1 MSTLTEL
8 KENISNIKS
17 QIDSKLDAIQTLD
30 DCESIRV
37 EYLGRKGH
45 VTGLFQTMGKLDQ
58 AERPEAGQLLNELR
72 AHIESHLE
80 DRANNLG
87 SSELEEQLKA
97 EQLDITLPGRR
108 NPLGNLHLTT
118 QILREIYAIFEQM
131 GFQIYQSSEVESDE
145 VNFQLLNFPPNHPA
159 RDMQS
164 TFLTKDEGILLRTHT
179 SPGQIHAMRKHAPE
193 PVRAIL
199 PGKCYRYEQ
208 ITPRSEIQFEQV
220 EGIAVGHGITLSD
233 LKGVLT
239 EFAQQMFGENIKLK
253 MRGSYFPFTE
263 PSVELD
269 ITCILCEGKG
279 CRVCKKT
286 GWLEI
291 AGAGMVHPVV
301 LKNGG
306 YDPQT
311 HSGFAFGM
319 GPGRIAMLKYQIE
332 DIRLLLG
339 NDLRF
344 LKQFSGA

>member
-1 MSTLTEL
+1 MSNINQLKEEISVVKSEIETEL
-8 KENISNIKS
+8 
-17 QIDSKLDAIQTLD
+17 QGIQSME
-30 DCESIRV
+30 DCESVRV
-37 EYLGRKGH
+37 AYLGRKGK
-45 VTGLFQTMGKLDQ
+45 VTGLFQTMGKLD
-58 AERPEAGQLLNELR
+58 ASERPEAGQLLNDLR
-72 AHIESHLE
+72 SHIESHLE
-80 DRANNLG
+80 SQTERLG
-87 SSELEEQLKA
+87 SAHLEEQLKE
-97 EQLDITLPGRR
+97 EQIDITLPGRP

-118 QILREIYAIFEQM
+118 QILRRIYSIFEQM
-131 GFQIYQSSEVESDE
+131 GFQIYQSSEVENDE
-145 VNFQLLNFPPNHPA
+145 TNFQLLNFPPDHPA

-164 TFLTKDEGILLRTHT
+164 TFLTKQEGILLRTHT

-193 PVRAIL
+193 PVRSIL

-220 EGIAVGHGITLSD
+220 EGIAVGEGITMTD

-239 EFAQQMFGENIKLK
+239 EFARQFFGEHVKVK

-269 ITCILCEGKG
+269 VTCILCNGTG

-301 LKNGG
+301 LENGG
-306 YDPQT
+306 YDPKI

-319 GPGRIAMLKYQIE
+319 GPGRIAMQKYQFD

-344 LKQFSGA
+344 LKQFNGF

>member
-1 MSTLTEL
+1 MSLLTDLESEISALRAKGEADIEAISSSDEL
-8 KENISNIKS
+8 E
-17 QIDSKLDAIQTLD
+17 DV
-30 DCESIRV
+30 RV
-37 EYLGRKGH
+37 AYLGRKGK
-45 VTGLFQTMGKLDQ
+45 VTTLFQQMKDLSND
-58 AERPEAGQLLNELR
+58 ERPRAGQLLNELR
-72 AHIESHLE
+72 SQIESALAQRNE
-80 DRANNLG
+80 SL
-87 SSELEEQLKA
+87 SSGEIEERLTS
-97 EQLDITLPGRR
+97 ERLDVTLPGRPV
-108 NPLGNLHLTT
+108 NLGNLHVLTQT
-118 QILREIYAIFEQM
+118 LREIYSIFQSM
-131 GFQIYQSSEVESDE
+131 GFQVYQSAEVETDE
-145 VNFQLLNFPPNHPA
+145 INFQLLNFPPDHPA

-164 TFLTKDEGILLRTHT
+164 TFLTTRENVLLRTHT
-179 SPGQIHAMRKHAPE
+179 SPGQIHAMREHAPK

-220 EGIAVGHGITLSD
+220 EGIAVGESITLSD

-239 EFAQQMFGENIKLK
+239 EFAHQMFGEETKIK

-269 ITCILCEGKG
+269 ITCILCKGSG
-279 CRVCKKT
+279 CRVCKQT

-306 YDPQT
+306 YDPRK

-319 GPGRIAMLKYQIE
+319 GPDRIAMMKYQID
-332 DIRLLLG
+332 DIRLMRG

-344 LKQFSGA
+344 LSQFHG

>member
-1 MSTLTEL
+1 MGKLSDLE
-8 KENISNIKS
+8 ERISSIESEVQSEIN
-17 QIDSKLDAIQTLD
+17 QIESLNE
-30 DCESIRV
+30 CEEIRV
-37 EYLGRKGH
+37 AYLGRKGK
-45 VTGLFQTMGKLDQ
+45 VTLLFQQMGELENS
-58 AERPEAGQLLNELR
+58 ERPKAGQLLNGLR
-72 AHIESHLE
+72 SLIERQLEEKREALSAGALE
-80 DRANNLG
+80 D
-87 SSELEEQLKA
+87 QLLN
-97 EQLDITLPGRR
+97 ERLDITLPGRA
-108 NPLGNLHLTT
+108 PTLGNLHIINQT
-118 QILREIYAIFEQM
+118 LREIYEIFKLM
-131 GFQIYQSSEVESDE
+131 GFQVFQTPEVEHDE
-145 VNFQLLNFPPNHPA
+145 VNFQMLNFPPDHPA
-159 RDMQS
+159 REMQS
-164 TFLTKDEGILLRTHT
+164 TFLTKEEGILLRTHT

-208 ITPRSEIQFEQV
+208 ITARSEIQFEQV
-220 EGIAVGHGITLSD
+220 EGIAVGKNITLTD

-239 EFAQQMFGENIKLK
+239 EIARQLFGEDTEIK

-269 ITCILCEGKG
+269 VTCILCGGSG

-291 AGAGMVHPVV
+291 SGAGMVHPVV

-306 YDPQT
+306 YDPKV

-319 GPGRIAMLKYQIE
+319 GPGRIAMLKYQID

-344 LKQFSGA
+344 LSQFHRH